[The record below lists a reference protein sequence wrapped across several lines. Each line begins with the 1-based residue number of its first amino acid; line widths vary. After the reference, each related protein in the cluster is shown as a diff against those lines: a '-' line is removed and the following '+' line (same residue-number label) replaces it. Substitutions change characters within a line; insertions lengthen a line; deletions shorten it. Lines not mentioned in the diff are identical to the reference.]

1 MCDSRAALLWLSVF
15 KVLVTLYDLTCSII
29 CVNTALQSGNLKQ
42 NFSRSSNNT
51 ETKNNMIT
59 YLHRAF
65 REVWNSSPFSSKIR
79 SQRAFC
85 SCGAD
90 LCFFCSF
97 QVAGIAGNTYLH

>member
-42 NFSRSSNNT
+42 NFSRSSSNT

-59 YLHRAF
+59 CTGLSEESGIPVHFLPKLDHKELSVRVVLIY
-65 REVWNSSPFSSKIR
+65 V
-79 SQRAFC
+79 
-85 SCGAD
+85 
-90 LCFFCSF
+90 SF
-97 QVAGIAGNTYLH
+97 AVSR